1 MHESAFSLFMYTMF
15 WIALLLTKFAFSYY
29 VEIKPL
35 VEPTKDIM
43 KSPIRTYRWHEFFP
57 REKSNVGVVIA
68 LWAPIILVY
77 FMDTQIWYTIF
88 STLLGGIYGAF
99 QRLGEI
105 RTLGML
111 RSRFDS
117 IPLAF
122 NSCLIPVETSDA
134 KRKKGLKSYLHNRF
148 KEMEHVDKE
157 NIAAR
162 FAQMWNEIVTSF
174 REEDLIDNREKE
186 LLLVPYV
193 SDQALG
199 VMQWPPFLLA
209 SKIPIAVDMAKD
221 SNGKDRDLKK
231 RLDNDYYFSCAIEE
245 CYKSFK
251 NIINGLVQ
259 GEPEKRVIHKI
270 FEEVD
275 KYISEDKVITDLNM
289 RALPDLYN
297 KFVELVNYLEKNDEK
312 DRSAVIK
319 NFQDM
324 LELVTRDIFDDQLSI
339 VESNHG
345 GSYQRNEGTTTWDQ
359 EYQLFQP
366 SGAIKFPLKVTDTD
380 AWLEKIKRLE
390 LLLTVK
396 ESAMDVPSN
405 LEARRRLT
413 FFTNSLFMD
422 MPDAPKVRNML
433 SFS

>member
-1 MHESAFSLFMYTMF
+1 
-15 WIALLLTKFAFSYY
+15 
-29 VEIKPL
+29 
-35 VEPTKDIM
+35 
-43 KSPIRTYRWHEFFP
+43 
-57 REKSNVGVVIA
+57 
-68 LWAPIILVY
+68 
-77 FMDTQIWYTIF
+77 
-88 STLLGGIYGAF
+88 
-99 QRLGEI
+99 
-105 RTLGML
+105 ML

-148 KEMEHVDKE
+148 KEMEHADKE

-174 REEDLIDNREKE
+174 REEDLINNREKE

-259 GEPEKRVIHKI
+259 GEPEKRVISRI
-270 FEEVD
+270 FEEAD
-275 KYISEDKVITDLNM
+275 KCIAEDKVITDLNM

-319 NFQDM
+319 IFQDM
-324 LELVTRDIFDDQLSI
+324 LEIVTRDIFEDHLSI

-345 GSYQRNEGTTTWDQ
+345 GSYRRNEDTTTWDQ

-433 SFS
+433 SFSALTPYYNEPVLFSIKELEEENEDGVSTLFYLQKIYPGKGWVGGRT